1 METLKKDRMKVLVAM
16 SGGVDSSVAAVL
28 LKEKG
33 YDLAGVTMCLGIA
46 EDGAGEAKCCG
57 ADAVGDARR
66 VCDAIGIP
74 HYVLDFAAAMEEKV
88 IGRFIAEYRRGRT
101 PNPCVDCNAHLKF
114 GLLLDQARA
123 MGFDYLAT
131 GHYALLASDSHGL
144 QMKKPVDRRKDQ
156 TYFLY
161 PIGRAALDAVLFP
174 LGALTKEDVRRIA
187 AEAGLPV
194 AGKAESQDICF
205 VGRKDLPSFF
215 ERRGCEAAPGEIVD
229 RAGHVLGT
237 HRGIVYY
244 TIGQRGGLG
253 ISHPTPLYVLE
264 IDAAANRIVVGGKD
278 DLRSCGLVAASLVC
292 LQDRWPERAAAKI
305 RYRKREVDC
314 RLETKDDKLL
324 VLFDEQQEA
333 VTPGQSVV
341 IYEGDTVVGG
351 GIIQGA
357 IGEHY

>member
-1 METLKKDRMKVLVAM
+1 MAAQKKHKKVLVAM
-16 SGGVDSSVAAVL
+16 SGGVDSSVAALL
-28 LKEKG
+28 LKKEG
-33 YDLAGVTMCLGIA
+33 YDLAGATMCLGIA

-101 PNPCVDCNAHLKF
+101 PNPCVDCNACLKF
-114 GLLLDQARA
+114 GLLLDRSRA

-131 GHYALLASDSHGL
+131 GHYALLESDSRGIH
-144 QMKKPVDRRKDQ
+144 MRKPADRGKDQ

-161 PIGRAALDAVLFP
+161 PIGRTALDAVLFP
-174 LGALTKEDVRRIA
+174 LGGLMKEEVRRIA

-205 VGRKDLPSFF
+205 VGRGNLSTFF
-215 ERRGCEAAPGEIVD
+215 ERHGCDIHPGEIVN
-229 RAGHVLGT
+229 RSGRVLGR

-264 IDAAANRIVVGGKD
+264 IDAAANRIVVGNKD
-278 DLRSCGLVAASLVC
+278 ELRSRGLTASALIC
-292 LQDRWPERAAAKI
+292 LQDGWPLRAAAKI
-305 RYRKREVDC
+305 RYRKKEVPC
-314 RLETKDDKLL
+314 RLEAKGDKLL

-341 IYEGDTVVGG
+341 LYDGDTVVGG
-351 GIIQGA
+351 GIIEGA
-357 IGEHY
+357 IGEH